1 MCGWTW
7 ASAGLVGLGGRHL
20 HRAVDPSAWTG
31 PALLGGGGCRGFL
44 SQKGVRGTPRGVW
57 PRAGQDELEAG
68 DRGPRGGQ
76 GGGVG
81 RDPGALATVVGLGQC
96 PCGPGRPLLPETSPG
111 RWTWGWARGAS
122 WHPRLCGRR
131 RVLTRCGR
139 GRVGR
144 ERGQLTAQAAASAS
158 ETADRAASRPPGIV
172 ALSPLPGQRAPL
184 APATVLGPRLRGAR
198 SGLAPAAPPHSAP
211 VGPEH
216 GDTRHVASS
225 VASCLQRAPPRPP
238 RSALL
243 TVTATGHCP
252 WGVPCWQGAG
262 LHPCASG
269 AHGVA
274 RCAVSRYGLRADQL
288 AHLCRLVCP
297 SPLPEADRGHC
308 LCREGS
314 RHGGG
319 AWWDLRHLIAGG

>member
-1 MCGWTW
+1 MR
-7 ASAGLVGLGGRHL
+7 AGQALAPGDLSGQVDVGLG
-20 HRAVDPSAWTG
+20 AWGILAPETLREA
-31 PALLGGGGCRGFL
+31 PCADEM
-44 SQKGVRGTPRGVW
+44 W
-57 PRAGQDELEAG
+57 PRPSGAGA
-68 DRGPRGGQ
+68 
-76 GGGVG
+76 
-81 RDPGALATVVGLGQC
+81 
-96 PCGPGRPLLPETSPG
+96 
-111 RWTWGWARGAS
+111 
-122 WHPRLCGRR
+122 
-131 RVLTRCGR
+131 
-139 GRVGR
+139 
-144 ERGQLTAQAAASAS
+144 
-158 ETADRAASRPPGIV
+158 RAAHSAGCSQRFRDGRPGIV

-184 APATVLGPRLRGAR
+184 APATVLGPRLRGTR

-262 LHPCASG
+262 LRPCTSG

-274 RCAVSRYGLRADQL
+274 RCAVSRYGLCADQL

-319 AWWDLRHLIAGG
+319 AWRDLRHLIAGG